1 MTNNQMKKSNLILL
15 IAFGLLVL
23 LSISY
28 QVSVH
33 RHIVKGNEKAKE
45 SFAIQERSLPSFSQ
59 LEVSGCIK
67 VLLTQE
73 QKATLKIK
81 APENALDSITT
92 HVRNNKLLIAKNVR
106 IYGKDTVT
114 IEISNPN
121 LKELSL
127 KEGAFLKGMN
137 IISGDSLVVTV
148 QGKSILNLQ
157 LAYQVVQCKKDKVSM
172 VQLQGATTKINF
184 STTE

>member
-15 IAFGLLVL
+15 IAFGLLIL

-28 QVSVH
+28 QLTVH
-33 RHIVKGNEKAKE
+33 RYIVEGNDKAIGR
-45 SFAIQERSLPSFSQ
+45 FAVQDRSLPAFTQ
-59 LEVSGCIK
+59 LEVSGSIK

-73 QKATLKIK
+73 QNTTLKVK
-81 APENALDSITT
+81 APENAMDSIKTL
-92 HVRNNKLLIAKNVR
+92 VRNNKLLIEKNIS

-114 IEISNPN
+114 IIISNPN

-127 KEGAFLKGMN
+127 KDGAFLKGMN
-137 IISGDSLVVTV
+137 VISGDSLYVTV
-148 QGKSILNLQ
+148 KGKSKLALQ
-157 LAYQVVQCKKDKVSM
+157 LAYQVVQCQKDQVSL

-184 STTE
+184 LTTE